1 MLKIWNKFSLRAR
14 LSLLYVGLLTLS
26 ICVVGIHSY
35 WNVWHLLFYNTANHL
50 RAQAKPVIEHWLYSK
65 SDQGKVLPSVSESF
79 SLAKIAKPL
88 AYDLTSRNTVA
99 IILDKNGKILATGKR
114 LPEEPLPP
122 SPNSYYYSRALAG
135 ENEVNYQTV
144 VNNEPTL
151 VLLIPLRATPVS
163 RKILGV
169 AQISTSLSPIS
180 QILFKH
186 GMMLI
191 LVAAITLMAGGG
203 LGFILISSALK
214 NLRKMVNICQDISKG
229 DLSQRVNFSY
239 YHDEIGMLA
248 GAFNNMV
255 ARIEAIFES
264 QRRFVANAAHEL
276 RTPLTALQG
285 SLEVLL
291 RGSQDDPSAVAKLSR
306 GMYQEVTRLIRLCE
320 QLLGLSRLD
329 SSSNI
334 QKKLLNLNEFFDD
347 FIQQAKL
354 LALDRNVVLKKGPF
368 VYVKAD
374 ANILSQILF
383 NLIYNAVQ
391 HTEEGGNI
399 ILGWRLVPDEVE
411 IWVSDDGEGIAP
423 EDIPHIFEPF
433 YQGKSSDRKG
443 NKGAG
448 LGLSLVKAMVEAH
461 SGYVEAKSQL
471 GKGTTIKFNLPLT

>member
-1 MLKIWNKFSLRAR
+1 
-14 LSLLYVGLLTLS
+14 
-26 ICVVGIHSY
+26 
-35 WNVWHLLFYNTANHL
+35 
-50 RAQAKPVIEHWLYSK
+50 
-65 SDQGKVLPSVSESF
+65 
-79 SLAKIAKPL
+79 
-88 AYDLTSRNTVA
+88 
-99 IILDKNGKILATGKR
+99 
-114 LPEEPLPP
+114 
-122 SPNSYYYSRALAG
+122 
-135 ENEVNYQTV
+135 
-144 VNNEPTL
+144 
-151 VLLIPLRATPVS
+151 
-163 RKILGV
+163 
-169 AQISTSLSPIS
+169 
-180 QILFKH
+180 
-186 GMMLI
+186 
-191 LVAAITLMAGGG
+191 
-203 LGFILISSALK
+203 
-214 NLRKMVNICQDISKG
+214 
-229 DLSQRVNFSY
+229 
-239 YHDEIGMLA
+239 MLA

-411 IWVSDDGEGIAP
+411 IWVSDNGEGIAP